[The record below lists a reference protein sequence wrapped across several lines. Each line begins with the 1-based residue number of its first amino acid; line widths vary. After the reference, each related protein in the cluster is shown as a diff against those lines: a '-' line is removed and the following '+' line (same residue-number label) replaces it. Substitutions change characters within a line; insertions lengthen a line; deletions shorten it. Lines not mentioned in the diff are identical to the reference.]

1 MPREFSD
8 LDKKLTAA
16 VLELRAL
23 AHPIRLDIVI
33 SLESYDMSVN
43 TLVEVLEI
51 PQPKLSKH
59 LAILLAANIVTM
71 RKVGKSH
78 VYGLKNADRAKQIIQ
93 LVADQL

>member
-8 LDKKLTAA
+8 LDEKLAAA
-16 VLELRAL
+16 VHELRAL

-43 TLVEVLEI
+43 TLVY
-51 PQPKLSKH
+51 KH
-59 LAILLAANIVTM
+59 LAILLEAEIVTM